1 MAVHRSAGTPPAA
14 GAERPKLRRALRF
27 ACLALLLLTALVVI
41 VAIPVNLKRQRTVSL
56 GGLRGRL
63 DAAGEVVLTQ
73 VGPGTPAAKAGLLV
87 GDVVAA
93 IDGRALKGA
102 PDPNALLDGLEGR
115 AGTTVALSVR
125 TGPAPPREVTV
136 ARSPDPGSIAERL
149 GTMGIGMDVI
159 IGYLLFLDIVVLLV
173 YFGVSVVLVAHRRG
187 TPLIYFGSVAL
198 ALFGAAATTSV
209 QVLSYEPTG
218 WGRLAAALVPTGFAA
233 AFTFLGFLFPNGRW
247 VPRGGRILAAVVW
260 LWTIAQWFWPAARP
274 GSWNSVAALVVYLA
288 MIVAMFAAQVRRYRR
303 AATPAER
310 EQIKWFVAALASV
323 VVGYALSQI
332 AALSIGDLARRP
344 AGVSGVA
351 VFALWQISTLG
362 YQIPYALLAVAI
374 GLALLKNRLWDI
386 DIVINRSLVYSS
398 VTTLLAVL
406 FAVVLPLMNRLV
418 GRLAGKISPALALV
432 MTAAFPILAF
442 NPLRLRVQRFVDRRM
457 KPEDVTFDETSELI
471 GLELQAWLG
480 PGELMGTL
488 VGSVAGQLDL
498 ASAAAY
504 APEGDGGRLVLARET
519 PEGAGSPAELAL
531 DGDTRNRL
539 GRGGLVAPPDGSAFS
554 FLVPLTAAGAPGGE
568 LGGVLALGR
577 RRSGR
582 GYTTPL
588 ERGLRVLGI
597 EAGKALYVA
606 RLRESNRSDLE
617 DRLERIERRIAALKP

>member
-1 MAVHRSAGTPPAA
+1 
-14 GAERPKLRRALRF
+14 
-27 ACLALLLLTALVVI
+27 
-41 VAIPVNLKRQRTVSL
+41 
-56 GGLRGRL
+56 
-63 DAAGEVVLTQ
+63 
-73 VGPGTPAAKAGLLV
+73 
-87 GDVVAA
+87 
-93 IDGRALKGA
+93 
-102 PDPNALLDGLEGR
+102 
-115 AGTTVALSVR
+115 
-125 TGPAPPREVTV
+125 
-136 ARSPDPGSIAERL
+136 
-149 GTMGIGMDVI
+149 
-159 IGYLLFLDIVVLLV
+159 
-173 YFGVSVVLVAHRRG
+173 
-187 TPLIYFGSVAL
+187 
-198 ALFGAAATTSV
+198 
-209 QVLSYEPTG
+209 
-218 WGRLAAALVPTGFAA
+218 
-233 AFTFLGFLFPNGRW
+233 
-247 VPRGGRILAAVVW
+247 
-260 LWTIAQWFWPAARP
+260 
-274 GSWNSVAALVVYLA
+274 

-323 VVGYALSQI
+323 VVGYALSQV
-332 AALSIGDLARRP
+332 AALAIGELARRP

-351 VFALWQISTLG
+351 VFVLWQISTLG
-362 YQIPYALLAVAI
+362 YQVPYALLAVAI

-398 VTTLLAVL
+398 VTTLMAVL

-418 GRLAGKISPALALV
+418 GRLAGKVSPALALV

-442 NPLRLRVQRFVDRRM
+442 NPLRLRVQRFVDGRM

-488 VGSVAGQLDL
+488 VGSVAGRLDL

-504 APEGDGGRLVLARET
+504 APDGDGGRLALARET
-519 PEGAGSPAELAL
+519 PADAGSPPELAL
-531 DGDTRNRL
+531 DDEARNTL
-539 GRGGLVAPPDGSAFS
+539 TQGGVVALPDGSAFS
-554 FLVPLTAAGAPGGE
+554 CLVPLAASREPGGE

-577 RRSGR
+577 RRSGK

-588 ERGLRVLGI
+588 ERGLRVLGL